1 MGAELILPLDAD
13 GASLA
18 VAGGKGANL
27 ARLAR
32 AGFPVPA
39 GFVVTT
45 AAYHAFVA
53 ANGLG
58 EALADAA
65 RTPADDPAA
74 LAAASD
80 RVRAR
85 FAAGTVPRELG
96 AMVRAAYAALGRPA
110 VAVRS
115 SATAEDLPDLSFAG
129 LQDTYL
135 QVVGDE
141 ALLRSVVQCM
151 ASLWTVRAIGYR
163 SRNDIPHREAALVVV
178 VQEMVP
184 SEAAGVLFTADP
196 LSGRRDVVVIDAAL
210 GLGEALVSGQVEPD
224 HYVVDAA
231 GRILTKTL
239 GAKALSLRGRP
250 GGGTES
256 VSEDASRR
264 QALPDAAIVELAGLG
279 RQAALLFG
287 APQDVE
293 WAWAGGRLFVLQSRP
308 ITSLYPL
315 PEGLPAEPLH
325 VLGSFGAVQG
335 MLDALTP
342 LGQDALRGF
351 VAGVLRQAG
360 LRVTFDTQ
368 KFLLVAG
375 GRLFYNLTPV
385 LRSRLLRRALTP
397 DAFRDKD
404 PAVGRVLERLWDD
417 PRLAPEGRLLPWGWL
432 GPAARLVVF
441 LLGRALFLL
450 LWPDAGR
457 ARALRRIEAALARA
471 AARGAGATN
480 LAQRVFLLE
489 RLLDGG
495 MGMVAAQL
503 LPAVAVGVNS
513 LYQLQRL
520 GAGVPDGKTAA
531 LEATRGL
538 SHNVTTT
545 MDLAL
550 WQTACTIRADADSAA
565 AFRGRPAGELAAD
578 YLAER
583 LPDVAQ
589 EALAAFLDAYGMRG
603 LAEIDLGRPR
613 WREDP
618 TMVVQVLQ
626 SYLDITDP
634 EQAPDRVFARGAGS
648 AEAAVNRLAA
658 AVRRTR
664 GGWLKAR
671 LVRGAARR
679 LRALAGLRESPKF
692 LLVRLLGLARAGLLD
707 SGRQLADAGVLD
719 RADDLFF
726 LHLDELRA
734 LAAWE
739 PRDWRGLVAG
749 RRQAYR
755 RELRRRQVPRVLLS
769 DGRAFY
775 DEADA
780 PAEAGARVLAGS
792 PVSPGV
798 AEGVVRVIRDPA
810 GARLAPGEV
819 LVCPGTDPSWTPLFL
834 AAGGLVTEVG
844 GLITHGA
851 VVAREYGIPAVV
863 GVARATT
870 RLRTGQRVRVD
881 GTSGQVTLLEEGT

>member
-13 GASLA
+13 DASLA

-32 AGFPVPA
+32 AGFPVPP

-58 EALADAA
+58 EMLADAA

-80 RVRAR
+80 RVQAR
-85 FAAGTVPRELG
+85 FAAGAVPRELAG
-96 AMVRAAYAALGRPA
+96 AVRAAYAALGRPP

-141 ALLRSVVQCM
+141 DVLRSVVRCM
-151 ASLWTVRAIGYR
+151 ASLWTARALGYR
-163 SRNDIPHREAALVVV
+163 SRNDTPHREAALAVV

-184 SEAAGVLFTADP
+184 SEASGVLFTADP
-196 LSGRRDVVVIDAAL
+196 LTGRRDTVVIDATL
-210 GLGEALVSGQVEPD
+210 GLGEALVSGRVEPD
-224 HYVVDAA
+224 HYVLDAA
-231 GRILTKTL
+231 GRIVTRRL
-239 GAKALSLRGRP
+239 GAKAVALRGRP
-250 GGGTES
+250 GGGTET
-256 VSEDASRR
+256 VAEEAAGR
-264 QALPDAAIVELAGLG
+264 QALPDAAVVELAALG
-279 RQAALLFG
+279 REAARLFR
-287 APQDVE
+287 APQDLE
-293 WAWAGGRLFVLQSRP
+293 WAWAGGRLFLLQSRP

-315 PEGLPAEPLH
+315 PDGLPAEPLR
-325 VLGSFGAVQG
+325 VLGSFGALQG
-335 MLDALTP
+335 MLDPLTP
-342 LGQDALRGF
+342 LGQDAMRGLG
-351 VAGVLRQAG
+351 AGMLRQLG
-360 LRVTFDTQ
+360 LRVTLDTQ
-368 KFLLVAG
+368 RFLLVAG
-375 GRLFYNLTPV
+375 ERLFYNLTPV
-385 LRSRLLRRALTP
+385 VRSRLVRRMGP
-397 DAFRDKD
+397 DAWRDKD
-404 PAVGRVLERLWDD
+404 PAVGRVLERLLDD
-417 PRLAPEGRLLPWGWL
+417 PRLAPEGGLPRWEWL
-432 GPAARLVVF
+432 WTGARLAVPF
-441 LLGRALFLL
+441 LGRALFML
-450 LWPDAGR
+450 LWPDPGR
-457 ARALRRIEAALARA
+457 ERVLRRTEAALARA
-471 AARGAGATN
+471 AAWSAEATT
-480 LAQRVFLLE
+480 LARRVRLLE
-489 RLLDGG
+489 RLADCG
-495 MGMVAAQL
+495 MAVALGRMLPALSVGL
-503 LPAVAVGVNS
+503 LP
-513 LYQLQRL
+513 LRLLQDL
-520 GAGVPDGKTAA
+520 GAGVPDGKTSA

-538 SHNVTTT
+538 PHNVTTV

-550 WQTACTIRADADSAA
+550 WQTAGTIKADPDSAA
-565 AFRGRPAGELAAD
+565 VFRHRPAGELAAD
-578 YLAER
+578 YLAGH

-589 EALAAFLDAYGMRG
+589 DAVAAFLDAYGMRG

-618 TMVVQVLQ
+618 TMVMQVLR

-634 EQAPDRVFARGAGS
+634 KQAPDRVFARGAGA
-648 AEAAVNRLAA
+648 AEAAVQRLAG

-664 GGWLKAR
+664 WGRLKA
-671 LVRGAARR
+671 LVVRGAARR

-692 LLVRLLGLARAGLLD
+692 LLIRLFGLARAGLLD

-719 RADDLFF
+719 RADDVFF
-726 LHLDELRA
+726 LKLDELRA
-734 LAAWE
+734 LAARE
-739 PRDWRGLVAG
+739 PRAWRLLIAQ
-749 RRQAYR
+749 RRQTYR

-780 PAEAGARVLAGS
+780 PAGSGARVLVGT

-798 AEGVVRVIRDPA
+798 AEGVVRVVRDPA

-834 AAGGLVTEVG
+834 AAAGLVTEVG

-863 GVARATT
+863 GVPQATT

-881 GTSGQVTLLEEGT
+881 GTSGHVMLLDEAP